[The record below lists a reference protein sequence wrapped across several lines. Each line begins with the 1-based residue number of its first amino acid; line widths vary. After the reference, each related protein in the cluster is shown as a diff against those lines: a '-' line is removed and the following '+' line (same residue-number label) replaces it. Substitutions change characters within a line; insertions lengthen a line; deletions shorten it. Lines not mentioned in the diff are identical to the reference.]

1 MDAVVPWQETIVAV
15 DPSGRGKDETV
26 AMVLSQINGLIFLRG
41 IYTSTDGYSD
51 ETLLVI
57 LRMGQKLGA
66 STCVV
71 ESNFG
76 DGTVTELMKRVA
88 VEYGIRMGF
97 EEVRASAQK
106 EKRILAALEPILNQ
120 HRLVIDQ
127 RLIEWD
133 YGSNPEAPLE
143 VRFPKMLMYQLTRMC
158 DEKGAVKFDDR
169 ADCLALGV
177 KWFADSYAI
186 SAKVQNER
194 REQKHFSNLIA
205 ALRNDPQR
213 ALDRLILRKGRLEG
227 LDDLAKAGGVLPM
240 RKPGRRSGT
249 IP

>member
-1 MDAVVPWQETIVAV
+1 
-15 DPSGRGKDETV
+15 
-26 AMVLSQINGLIFLRG
+26 MVLSQINGLMFLRD

-51 ETLLVI
+51 ETLLGI
-57 LRMGQKLGA
+57 LRMGQKHGA

-97 EEVRASAQK
+97 EEVRATTQK

-120 HRLVIDQ
+120 HRLIIDQ

-143 VRFPKMLMYQLTRMC
+143 IRFPKMLMFQLTRMC
-158 DEKGAVKFDDR
+158 REKGAVKHDDR
-169 ADCLALGV
+169 VDCLAIGV
-177 KWFADSYAI
+177 KYFTDTFAINDDRLA
-186 SAKVQNER
+186 QER
-194 REQKHFSNLIA
+194 QAEQKHRLMALLESHEESGLFHMA
-205 ALRNDPQR
+205 A
-213 ALDRLILRKGRLEG
+213 G
-227 LDDLAKAGGVLPM
+227 LPVKRPVGEVVSIKV
-240 RKPGRRSGT
+240 R
-249 IP
+249 